1 MVHKFLA
8 RFLWSVLLA
17 AIACSAT
24 LPVSLEAQLLA
35 AWSFVGALF
44 LVSALKAHRT
54 GRILGISFAAFV
66 TIRYVIWRT
75 TSTLPAPDDLLNF
88 IPGLVLYIAEIF
100 SFMMF
105 LLNIFVISN
114 PLYRKPVPIVD
125 DDPDLPSVDVL
136 IPTYDEEPSLLLI
149 TLTATVSLDY
159 PRSRFKVYL
168 LDDGG
173 TYQKCN
179 QADALKADMARQ
191 RAEKLKE
198 LCRTIG
204 AIYLTR
210 EKNEHAKAGNI
221 NASFTSINGDLV
233 AILDADHVPS
243 SDFLRKTV
251 GFFVQDPG
259 IALVQTP
266 HFFLNPDPVEYNL
279 HTFPRMPSE
288 NELFYRNIQ
297 PGLDRWNAAFFCGSA
312 ALLRRSALDEVGGIS
327 GTSITEDCETAMD
340 LHAQGY
346 RSAYLDEPLI
356 AGLQPESFASF
367 IGQRSRWAQGMI
379 QILLLKNVLWRRGLT
394 LAQRLCY
401 LSNSLY
407 WFFVFIRPIFVLGP
421 LCYLFFGLQIVRT
434 NVPEFFAYIL
444 PHIVVSIMLPN
455 ILNGKVRW
463 PFISELYEYVLSLHL
478 SRAVASVIWSPRAPQ
493 FKVTAKGETMTS
505 NQASP
510 LAGPFV
516 WMVLLLTAGVVA
528 AAWRF
533 AVLPESREIIGIVAF
548 WNSVSLLLALAGL
561 GAVYEQRQIRKF
573 PRINLQVPAHLK
585 LDGAGFPAQVVNGSA
600 NGLNIELPMH
610 ARSHLSESVIVTLL
624 LPREDNGTE
633 RQITLRIRRMS
644 VSGGVFSIGCEFN
657 PISQT
662 EMTAAVHLVYGNSRI
677 WAKRWQNRMP
687 AERTVFRSFCFL
699 VGLAL
704 AHGLPAALKMC
715 KSGILRAVI
724 QRKRFNAV
732 PVQ

>member
-1 MVHKFLA
+1 M
-8 RFLWSVLLA
+8 LLT
-17 AIACSAT
+17 AIGCSAT
-24 LPVSLEAQLLA
+24 LPVSLEAQLLV
-35 AWSFVGALF
+35 AWSFVAALF
-44 LVSALKAHRT
+44 LISSLKTHRT

-66 TIRYVIWRT
+66 TIRYIIWRT
-75 TSTLPAPDDLLNF
+75 TNTLPAPDDLVNF
-88 IPGLVLYIAEIF
+88 VPGMILYVAEIF

-105 LLNIFVISN
+105 LLSTFVISN
-114 PLYRKPVPIVD
+114 PLNRKSIPIDVT
-125 DDPDLPSVDVL
+125 DPDLPSVDIV
-136 IPTYDEEPSLLLI
+136 IPTYDEEANLLLI
-149 TLTATVSLDY
+149 TLTAAVSLDY
-159 PRSRFKVYL
+159 PKSKFKVYL

-173 TYQKCN
+173 TAQKCN
-179 QADALKADMARQ
+179 QADALKADAARR

-198 LCRTIG
+198 LCAATG

-210 EKNEHAKAGNI
+210 ERNEHAKAGNI
-221 NASFTSINGDLV
+221 NASLSKIGGDLI

-243 SDFLRKTV
+243 SDFLLKTV
-251 GFFVQDPG
+251 GFFVKDPG

-279 HTFPRMPSE
+279 RTFPRMPSE

-312 ALLRRSALDEVGGIS
+312 ALLRRTALEEVGGIS

-356 AGLQPESFASF
+356 AGLQPESFVSF

-394 LAQRLCY
+394 VAQRLCY

-444 PHIVVSIMLPN
+444 PHIVASVMLPN

-478 SRAVASVIWSPRAPQ
+478 SRAVLSVLWNPRAPQ

-505 NQASP
+505 NRASP

-516 WMVLLLTAGVVA
+516 WMVLILSAGMVA
-528 AAWRF
+528 AVWRF
-533 AVLPESREIIGIVAF
+533 IVLPDSREIIGIVAF
-548 WNSVSLLLALAGL
+548 WNGISLLLALAGL
-561 GAVYEQRQIRKF
+561 GAVYEQRQIRRF
-573 PRINLQVPAHLK
+573 PRIGLQVPAVLK
-585 LDGAGFPAQVVNGSA
+585 LDGISFPAQVLNGSA
-600 NGLNIELPMH
+600 NGLNIELPIP
-610 ARSHLSESVIVTLL
+610 ARSHLSESMIVTLL
-624 LPREDNGTE
+624 APTQDEE
-633 RQITLRIRRMS
+633 IEKPITLRVRRMS
-644 VSGGVFSIGCEFN
+644 VSGGTFSIGCEFN
-657 PISQT
+657 PVSQT
-662 EMTAAVHLVYGNSRI
+662 EAAHAVHLVYGNSRI
-677 WAKRWQNRMP
+677 WAKRWQGRVP
-687 AERTVFRSFCFL
+687 AERSALRSFAFL
-699 VGLAL
+699 TGLAL
-704 AHGLPAALKMC
+704 TRGLPAAWNIC
-715 KSGILRAVI
+715 KGAVT
-724 QRKRFNAV
+724 RRGAAKESSETV
-732 PVQ
+732 PAQ